1 MTTHE
6 LEVTQI
12 KERWTPLCRP
22 KTVLGWQRSEGN
34 NVPEKGKVTSV
45 APSGEIN
52 SIGQKTTVMVV
63 LDHEERVGEWLGIGY
78 KMIK

>member
-1 MTTHE
+1 M
-6 LEVTQI
+6 
-12 KERWTPLCRP
+12 
-22 KTVLGWQRSEGN
+22 LGWQRSEGN

-63 LDHEERVGEWLGIGY
+63 LDHEERVGE
-78 KMIK
+78 